1 MKVRSEREKT
11 KVVIRHLP
19 PSLTQSD
26 LFQHIDSHFASRYN
40 WFSFRPGNNSH
51 KRQRHSRAYIDF
63 KCPDD
68 VFEFA
73 EFFDG
78 HVFVNERGA
87 QHKVIVEYAPSQRV
101 PKPSAKK
108 DGREGT
114 IFKDPDYLEFLK
126 LIAKPQ
132 EHLPSAEIQLERK
145 ESEQVGASKETPIVT
160 PLMEYIRQKRA
171 VDSGMQLIV
180 RNIGAIVPERHTW
193 HPIAPPS
200 IIISHLAVVA
210 GTVLFTAKMVARVG
224 KSCCTAVLQLPLT
237 VCSHGCAHSYPRVV
251 FVCASSAVAKVC
263 RRSRAALP
271 GKPGSG
277 NIKRGSEK
285 KKYVQK
291 DNAKSA
297 TRKESKN
304 KSAFIV
310 VPRRDDQFAESSIKG
325 ISDIKTYS
333 VLKLV
338 PIWFC
343 IAQYFTHSYIEGSG
357 FPAVILSKLHGVEG
371 SISGIPL
378 TSESGK
384 KKFLLLKGKQQDI
397 PSVGFVLPMKATEA
411 TVKQQNVQSGNSPI
425 STPAKQNQRREASGR
440 LIRSILLNNEAR
452 QSQSTTGTQHKIQ
465 ILSSENGQRPSRRF
479 GSRSGLNNQVSNHDA
494 AQINSE
500 GDSRRALDEKFIKRD
515 LHGLGSSA
523 KTEKRTRNKD
533 RPDRGVW
540 TPLRR
545 SDVSHAGND
554 YSSSSLAQPTQSNP
568 ESAEGESSGDFL
580 VSTGEVKE
588 NVPSGNRGGEFSAS
602 AGGHG
607 GNPSI
612 ENGSQRNFI
621 HHGASYV
628 VKDDGAVS
636 SISKGKPSKKS
647 VGHSAHEVYI
657 SKSGSINLLQG
668 HKISA
673 SGHHSCYGLRIGR
686 NPQLIQVNLSLS
698 DLKDLVDM
706 IITENRLALLTMLM
720 DLDPLRMLE
729 RVKNLVLFSGQSRES
744 RIPMQPRQ
752 SRRNYVEGSDLAES
766 ESNSKHFLKII
777 LPSPIHANQM
787 RIPEEFIKRF
797 GDELSNVATVTVPD
811 GRVWKMRLK
820 KCGKDVS
827 FRSKWREFVE
837 YYSLGYG
844 SYLVFRYEGNS
855 KFRVLI
861 FDTTSAEICYPD
873 LDNRKR
879 SKVDDQTRKKEHKEA
894 IDEDDVNLKAWKKES
909 DCSEIAKDASTKPK
923 HPSVTCT
930 IQPYRLYVRSHFSKK
945 HLKPNVCMM
954 LQNCN
959 GEQWDVSCVCHNTRY
974 GGMMLTRGWR
984 KFVRDNDLS
993 EGDPCVLEL
1002 IETNPAVVLK
1012 LTVLG
1017 APEYHSSRPH

>member
-171 VDSGMQLIV
+171 VDSGMQ
-180 RNIGAIVPERHTW
+180 
-193 HPIAPPS
+193 
-200 IIISHLAVVA
+200 
-210 GTVLFTAKMVARVG
+210 
-224 KSCCTAVLQLPLT
+224 
-237 VCSHGCAHSYPRVV
+237 
-251 FVCASSAVAKVC
+251 ASSAVAKVC

-304 KSAFIV
+304 MSAFIV
-310 VPRRDDQFAESSIKG
+310 VPRRDDQFAESM
-325 ISDIKTYS
+325 
-333 VLKLV
+333 
-338 PIWFC
+338 
-343 IAQYFTHSYIEGSG
+343 
-357 FPAVILSKLHGVEG
+357 HGVEG

-397 PSVGFVLPMKATEA
+397 PSATEA

-568 ESAEGESSGDFL
+568 ESAEGE
-580 VSTGEVKE
+580 VKE

-647 VGHSAHEVYI
+647 VGHSAHE
-657 SKSGSINLLQG
+657 
-668 HKISA
+668 

-698 DLKDLVDM
+698 DLKDKGR
-706 IITENRLALLTMLM
+706 IENLPDEKEFATKRTI
-720 DLDPLRMLE
+720 
-729 RVKNLVLFSGQSRES
+729 ES

-787 RIPEEFIKRF
+787 MQRIPEEFIKRF

-1017 APEYHSSRPH
+1017 APEYHSSPCLLCSPIFFAGKYLKPNVCMMLQNCNGEQWDVSCVYHGGRRTMVIARGWTEFVKDNNLSLSIGDLCVLELIKTNPVVLLKLTLH

>member
-171 VDSGMQLIV
+171 VDSGMQ
-180 RNIGAIVPERHTW
+180 
-193 HPIAPPS
+193 
-200 IIISHLAVVA
+200 
-210 GTVLFTAKMVARVG
+210 
-224 KSCCTAVLQLPLT
+224 
-237 VCSHGCAHSYPRVV
+237 
-251 FVCASSAVAKVC
+251 ASSAVAKVC

-325 ISDIKTYS
+325 ISDIKT
-333 VLKLV
+333 
-338 PIWFC
+338 
-343 IAQYFTHSYIEGSG
+343 
-357 FPAVILSKLHGVEG
+357 LHGVEG

-397 PSVGFVLPMKATEA
+397 PSATEA

-568 ESAEGESSGDFL
+568 ESAEGE
-580 VSTGEVKE
+580 VKE

-607 GNPSI
+607 GNPAI

-647 VGHSAHEVYI
+647 VGHSAHE
-657 SKSGSINLLQG
+657 
-668 HKISA
+668 
-673 SGHHSCYGLRIGR
+673 
-686 NPQLIQVNLSLS
+686 
-698 DLKDLVDM
+698 
-706 IITENRLALLTMLM
+706 
-720 DLDPLRMLE
+720 
-729 RVKNLVLFSGQSRES
+729 SRES

-787 RIPEEFIKRF
+787 MQRIPEEFIKRF

>member
-171 VDSGMQLIV
+171 VDSGMQ
-180 RNIGAIVPERHTW
+180 
-193 HPIAPPS
+193 
-200 IIISHLAVVA
+200 
-210 GTVLFTAKMVARVG
+210 
-224 KSCCTAVLQLPLT
+224 
-237 VCSHGCAHSYPRVV
+237 
-251 FVCASSAVAKVC
+251 ASSAVAKVC

-304 KSAFIV
+304 MSAFIV
-310 VPRRDDQFAESSIKG
+310 VPRRDDQFAESM
-325 ISDIKTYS
+325 
-333 VLKLV
+333 
-338 PIWFC
+338 
-343 IAQYFTHSYIEGSG
+343 
-357 FPAVILSKLHGVEG
+357 HGVEG

-397 PSVGFVLPMKATEA
+397 PSATEA

-452 QSQSTTGTQHKIQ
+452 QSQSTT
-465 ILSSENGQRPSRRF
+465 
-479 GSRSGLNNQVSNHDA
+479 
-494 AQINSE
+494 

-568 ESAEGESSGDFL
+568 ESAEGE
-580 VSTGEVKE
+580 VKE

-647 VGHSAHEVYI
+647 VGHSAHEKQVWVHK
-657 SKSGSINLLQG
+657 SSSGS
-668 HKISA
+668 
-673 SGHHSCYGLRIGR
+673 
-686 NPQLIQVNLSLS
+686 
-698 DLKDLVDM
+698 
-706 IITENRLALLTMLM
+706 
-720 DLDPLRMLE
+720 
-729 RVKNLVLFSGQSRES
+729 
-744 RIPMQPRQ
+744 
-752 SRRNYVEGSDLAES
+752 
-766 ESNSKHFLKII
+766 
-777 LPSPIHANQM
+777 
-787 RIPEEFIKRF
+787 
-797 GDELSNVATVTVPD
+797 
-811 GRVWKMRLK
+811 
-820 KCGKDVS
+820 
-827 FRSKWREFVE
+827 
-837 YYSLGYG
+837 
-844 SYLVFRYEGNS
+844 
-855 KFRVLI
+855 
-861 FDTTSAEICYPD
+861 
-873 LDNRKR
+873 
-879 SKVDDQTRKKEHKEA
+879 
-894 IDEDDVNLKAWKKES
+894 
-909 DCSEIAKDASTKPK
+909 
-923 HPSVTCT
+923 
-930 IQPYRLYVRSHFSKK
+930 
-945 HLKPNVCMM
+945 
-954 LQNCN
+954 
-959 GEQWDVSCVCHNTRY
+959 
-974 GGMMLTRGWR
+974 
-984 KFVRDNDLS
+984 
-993 EGDPCVLEL
+993 
-1002 IETNPAVVLK
+1002 
-1012 LTVLG
+1012 
-1017 APEYHSSRPH
+1017 

>member
-171 VDSGMQLIV
+171 VDSGMQ
-180 RNIGAIVPERHTW
+180 
-193 HPIAPPS
+193 
-200 IIISHLAVVA
+200 
-210 GTVLFTAKMVARVG
+210 
-224 KSCCTAVLQLPLT
+224 
-237 VCSHGCAHSYPRVV
+237 
-251 FVCASSAVAKVC
+251 
-263 RRSRAALP
+263 
-271 GKPGSG
+271 
-277 NIKRGSEK
+277 
-285 KKYVQK
+285 YVQK

-310 VPRRDDQFAESSIKG
+310 VPRRDDQFAESM
-325 ISDIKTYS
+325 
-333 VLKLV
+333 
-338 PIWFC
+338 
-343 IAQYFTHSYIEGSG
+343 
-357 FPAVILSKLHGVEG
+357 HGVEG

-397 PSVGFVLPMKATEA
+397 PSATEA

-500 GDSRRALDEKFIKRD
+500 GDSKRALDEKFIKRD

-647 VGHSAHEVYI
+647 VGHSAHEI
-657 SKSGSINLLQG
+657 MDTLSQG
-668 HKISA
+668 
-673 SGHHSCYGLRIGR
+673 
-686 NPQLIQVNLSLS
+686 
-698 DLKDLVDM
+698 
-706 IITENRLALLTMLM
+706 IIPAM
-720 DLDPLRMLE
+720 
-729 RVKNLVLFSGQSRES
+729 VS
-744 RIPMQPRQ
+744 PRQ

-787 RIPEEFIKRF
+787 MQRIPEEFIKRF

-1002 IETNPAVVLK
+1002 IETNPAAVLK

>member
-171 VDSGMQLIV
+171 VDSGMQ
-180 RNIGAIVPERHTW
+180 
-193 HPIAPPS
+193 
-200 IIISHLAVVA
+200 
-210 GTVLFTAKMVARVG
+210 
-224 KSCCTAVLQLPLT
+224 
-237 VCSHGCAHSYPRVV
+237 
-251 FVCASSAVAKVC
+251 ASSAVAKVC

-304 KSAFIV
+304 MSAFIV

-325 ISDIKTYS
+325 ISDIKT
-333 VLKLV
+333 
-338 PIWFC
+338 
-343 IAQYFTHSYIEGSG
+343 
-357 FPAVILSKLHGVEG
+357 LHGVEG

-397 PSVGFVLPMKATEA
+397 PSATEA

-452 QSQSTTGTQHKIQ
+452 QSQSTT
-465 ILSSENGQRPSRRF
+465 
-479 GSRSGLNNQVSNHDA
+479 
-494 AQINSE
+494 

-568 ESAEGESSGDFL
+568 ESAEGE
-580 VSTGEVKE
+580 VKE

-647 VGHSAHEVYI
+647 VGHSAHEKQVWVHK
-657 SKSGSINLLQG
+657 SSSGS
-668 HKISA
+668 
-673 SGHHSCYGLRIGR
+673 
-686 NPQLIQVNLSLS
+686 
-698 DLKDLVDM
+698 
-706 IITENRLALLTMLM
+706 
-720 DLDPLRMLE
+720 
-729 RVKNLVLFSGQSRES
+729 
-744 RIPMQPRQ
+744 
-752 SRRNYVEGSDLAES
+752 
-766 ESNSKHFLKII
+766 
-777 LPSPIHANQM
+777 
-787 RIPEEFIKRF
+787 
-797 GDELSNVATVTVPD
+797 
-811 GRVWKMRLK
+811 
-820 KCGKDVS
+820 
-827 FRSKWREFVE
+827 
-837 YYSLGYG
+837 
-844 SYLVFRYEGNS
+844 
-855 KFRVLI
+855 
-861 FDTTSAEICYPD
+861 
-873 LDNRKR
+873 
-879 SKVDDQTRKKEHKEA
+879 
-894 IDEDDVNLKAWKKES
+894 
-909 DCSEIAKDASTKPK
+909 
-923 HPSVTCT
+923 
-930 IQPYRLYVRSHFSKK
+930 
-945 HLKPNVCMM
+945 
-954 LQNCN
+954 
-959 GEQWDVSCVCHNTRY
+959 
-974 GGMMLTRGWR
+974 
-984 KFVRDNDLS
+984 
-993 EGDPCVLEL
+993 
-1002 IETNPAVVLK
+1002 
-1012 LTVLG
+1012 
-1017 APEYHSSRPH
+1017 